1 VNTGKSILVYV
12 YSADPI
18 LHAGLI
24 SQLRN
29 RTEVC
34 VVEPPSDV
42 DQAVVAVVAT
52 DTVTDEDLRVL
63 RAIQRNS
70 VPRTVLIARDLDE
83 PTVVAAAEAGV
94 SGLVRRADATA
105 DHLAHVVCRVATGD
119 GAIPA
124 DLVGGLLSHV
134 GRLQRGVLAP
144 RGFLATGLTERE
156 TRVLTLAANGDDTA
170 TIASK
175 LAYSERTVKNLL
187 HDLTSRLQLRNRT
200 HAVAYAV
207 RQGLI

>member
-1 VNTGKSILVYV
+1 VYV

-18 LHAGLI
+18 LQAGLI

-29 RTEVC
+29 RPEVR
-34 VVEPPSDV
+34 VIEPLSDV
-42 DQAVVAVVAT
+42 DQVVVAVVAT

-63 RAIQRNS
+63 KAVQRNS

-83 PTVVAAAEAGV
+83 ATVVAAAEAGV
-94 SGLVRRADATA
+94 SGLVRRADATP
-105 DHLAHVVCRVATGD
+105 DHLVHVVARVAAGD

-124 DLVGGLLSHV
+124 DLVGRLLGHV

-170 TIASK
+170 TIARK

-187 HDLTSRLQLRNRT
+187 HNLTSRLQLRNRT

-207 RQGLI
+207 REGLI

>member
-1 VNTGKSILVYV
+1 
-12 YSADPI
+12 
-18 LHAGLI
+18 
-24 SQLRN
+24 
-29 RTEVC
+29 
-34 VVEPPSDV
+34 
-42 DQAVVAVVAT
+42 
-52 DTVTDEDLRVL
+52 
-63 RAIQRNS
+63 
-70 VPRTVLIARDLDE
+70 
-83 PTVVAAAEAGV
+83 VAA
-94 SGLVRRADATA
+94 
-105 DHLAHVVCRVATGD
+105 GD